1 MRTLGIRSKILVL
14 CVGLVAIAGVLSA
27 AASLLY
33 TRSLIADYD
42 EALKEEAAQQGNVY
56 AQTAGA
62 FITAAQPSV
71 AEIGGLLHGAIQQL
85 ANDSGQGGGGTSK
98 LLLVDARMPDSSSP
112 DGYQQLAKR
121 LVGLSRQGF
130 VEDNAK
136 TIDAFNR
143 AKDTGAPVNTIDS
156 HAQVFLV
163 SFPIK
168 VGGQTVAIVGMTL
181 SAEDQFEF
189 AADKKAEATRNGL
202 IIAGAVM
209 AFVSVVGAGL
219 AWWLSRGIV
228 RPVKELTEVAEKVS
242 MGDLNV
248 TVVRHS
254 NDEIGELA
262 DSFSR
267 MVTAVKF
274 YAAEDAVADV
284 DSVA

>member
-42 EALKEEAAQQGNVY
+42 EALKEEAAQQGDVY
-56 AQTAGA
+56 AQTASA
-62 FITAAQPSV
+62 FMSAADPSA
-71 AEIGGLLHGAIQQL
+71 AEALGILHGAVT
-85 ANDSGQGGGGTSK
+85 AMATSQGGSGNA
-98 LLLVDARMPDSSSP
+98 LVYLDARLPDSSDPS
-112 DGYQQLAKR
+112 GFKQVVKR
-121 LVGLSRQGF
+121 QAGIVKGF
-130 VEDNAK
+130 VRNEDRTRALLTQANESGKA
-136 TIDAFNR
+136 TTDIDE
-143 AKDTGAPVNTIDS
+143 KG
-156 HAQVFLV
+156 HVFLAA
-163 SFPIK
+163 FPIR
-168 VGGQTVAIVGMTL
+168 VGGETFAVVEATL
-181 SAEDQFEF
+181 SAEEEFEF

-209 AFVSVVGAGL
+209 ALVSVVGAGL

-228 RPVKELTEVAEKVS
+228 RPVTELTEVAEKVS

-274 YAAEDAVADV
+274 YAAEDDV
-284 DSVA
+284 PSGGDEKGEAA